1 MRYVV
6 SVLLIVVVSW
16 PELDAE
22 TPADGDCSNAPPGM
36 LGVVVASATG
46 QTVVYKLMTSVV
58 TWPSLAG
65 QLVTVGAQDVIV

>member
-1 MRYVV
+1 M
-6 SVLLIVVVSW
+6 SVLLIVVVEYVDST
-16 PELDAE
+16 
-22 TPADGDCSNAPPGM
+22 TPADEDCSNTPPGT